1 MIVRAIEKAAANT
14 KSKAARNTTGET
26 KSFDKDKYKDK
37 YVQSLLFNEGSNL
50 IGKKKK

>member
-26 KSFDKDKYKDK
+26 KSFDKDKY
-37 YVQSLLFNEGSNL
+37 VQSLLFNEGSNL